1 MKLAPLLTL
10 TLGFSCA
17 ASMAAC
23 GSSGVGEYPGVRGGG
38 GPATVAPV
46 SDAGGKGGSSSGS
59 GGSSSGGGGSGS
71 SSGGSSSGGDGGST
85 SFGNVNVAA
94 FTLINA
100 SITTDPQGSPVVG
113 FDPMADDST
122 LDLAVVGRTLSMRVT
137 PAPALPAVGSMAFAL
152 DAAFTHVAETSPY
165 SLCGD
170 DGKGKFNPCPLP
182 VGKHTL
188 TVTTYPEADLGG
200 SPYQP
205 PTVFEFTVI
214 DSSAWTRAATPPANN
229 ERRADRRVAMPDR
242 AGAPGDPAHIQ
253 RR

>member
-1 MKLAPLLTL
+1 
-10 TLGFSCA
+10 
-17 ASMAAC
+17 MAAADPRPWPP
-23 GSSGVGEYPGVRGGG
+23 SAT
-38 GPATVAPV
+38 PAAR
-46 SDAGGKGGSSSGS
+46 AEAAAES

-85 SFGNVNVAA
+85 SFGNVNVAG

-214 DSSAWTRAATPPANN
+214 DSSLDAGSDAAG
-229 ERRADRRVAMPDR
+229 E
-242 AGAPGDPAHIQ
+242 
-253 RR
+253 